1 LVGPIDRDVD
11 DDEPEGARSGVLQ
24 AMSPPGPIHDDIA
37 GSDRDRD
44 SVDHH
49 RSRAVDD
56 HVGLLVVFM
65 RVLADGAPGRDD
77 DEVDEL
83 GARRPVADE
92 DARGRD
98 LSFALVSDDRVEGGM
113 GEGEVLRRL
122 GQSSDLAVDG
132 KCRLRLSIRS
142 AS

>member
-1 LVGPIDRDVD
+1 
-11 DDEPEGARSGVLQ
+11 
-24 AMSPPGPIHDDIA
+24 MSPPGAIHDDIA
-37 GSDRDRD
+37 GSDRDRG
-44 SVDHH
+44 SVDQH

-56 HVGLLVVFM
+56 HVGLLVVLV

-98 LSFALVSDDRVEGGM
+98 LSFSLVCDDRVEGSI

-122 GQSSDLAVDG
+122 CQSSDLALDG
-132 KCRLRLSIRS
+132 KCRPRLSIRS